1 MEENNTEYTEIESG
15 TEETSFDG
23 YSEETAETEPDI
35 EENTETETDAGEGT
49 GESGDNGSD
58 ISDSTDSNT
67 NDGNVADTGTDT
79 AAPADSASDD
89 AGDAPEPADGD
100 LLESLNALVK
110 ALSPEED
117 TEAGETNGTGTD
129 ESTSEPEISEYDTQ
143 TLETLQGIQSTLAA
157 IQAENELWH
166 TETLKYREET
176 RETQESVI
184 VHLEYASLLLIA
196 IGFFVAFLCGG
207 KFADIFFKRMKG
219 DGRNE

>member
-1 MEENNTEYTEIESG
+1 MEENNTEYIETEPG
-15 TEETSFDG
+15 TEEIPSNG
-23 YSEETAETEPDI
+23 YAGDATEES
-35 EENTETETDAGEGT
+35 TDSGT
-49 GESGDNGSD
+49 NMEESGDNGNDSP
-58 ISDSTDSNT
+58 DSTDSNT
-67 NDGNVADTGTDT
+67 DDGTLSDTGTDT
-79 AAPADSASDD
+79 AAPSGTPSDVTGNSSD
-89 AGDAPEPADGD
+89 VTDGD
-100 LLESLNALVK
+100 LLESLDALIK

-117 TEAGETNGTGTD
+117 AEAGETDGTGTD
-129 ESTSEPEISEYDTQ
+129 ENTSEPEISEYDTQ